1 MEGMTAE
8 RAYRGLLA
16 LLIVAG
22 WFFGLAPFLAP
33 KQFADATGFAG
44 TDIFVY
50 RIAGA
55 ATFAYGVG
63 LLLGWRASWAEM
75 RIPFIATFVFNLCS
89 IFACLAAILVGGAQW
104 IVFVIILASILFT
117 AGTGY
122 FIMRPPAGAQAGGG
136 PSNLAQWV
144 LGLFAIG
151 AIAALFFGAASLV
164 MAGAFG
170 KQMGASGAADFI
182 YRQAGSAT
190 MGAGI
195 GGVFVLMARRWESA
209 RLPAIMALVFN
220 ALSVV
225 AALAQIAGG
234 TGGTGIAWVVLAAA
248 SLVTVGSALTIYRRG
263 Q

>member
-1 MEGMTAE
+1 VEGETAA
-8 RAYRGLLA
+8 RAYRVLLA

-44 TDIFVY
+44 TDVFTY

-63 LLLGWRASWAEM
+63 LLLGWRSSWAEM

-89 IFACLAAILVGGAQW
+89 IFACLAAILAGNAQW
-104 IVFVIILASILFT
+104 IVFVILLASILFT

-122 FIMRPPAGAQAGGG
+122 FIARPLDGAPAGGG
-136 PSNLAQWV
+136 PANLAQWV
-144 LGLFAIG
+144 VALFAIG
-151 AIAALFFGAASLV
+151 TVAALFFGVATLV
-164 MAGAFG
+164 LAGAFG
-170 KQMGASGAADFI
+170 KSVGATGADDFI

-195 GGVFVLMARRWESA
+195 GGVVVLMTRRWESA
-209 RLPAIMALVFN
+209 RLPTVMSLVFN
-220 ALSVV
+220 GLSIV
-225 AALAQIAGG
+225 AALLQIA
-234 TGGTGIAWVVLAAA
+234 TNATLISWVILAAA
-248 SLVTVGSALTIYRRG
+248 SLVTIGSALALNRRG

>member
-1 MEGMTAE
+1 VEGETAA
-8 RAYRGLLA
+8 RAYRVLLA

-44 TDIFVY
+44 TDVFTY

-63 LLLGWRASWAEM
+63 LLLGWRSSWAEM

-89 IFACLAAILVGGAQW
+89 IFACLAAILAGNAQW
-104 IVFVIILASILFT
+104 IVFVILLASILFT

-122 FIMRPPAGAQAGGG
+122 FIARPLDGAPAGGG
-136 PSNLAQWV
+136 PANLAQWV
-144 LGLFAIG
+144 VALFAIG
-151 AIAALFFGAASLV
+151 TVAALFFGVATLV
-164 MAGAFG
+164 LAGAFG
-170 KQMGASGAADFI
+170 KSVGATGADDFI

-195 GGVFVLMARRWESA
+195 GGVVVLMTRRWESA
-209 RLPAIMALVFN
+209 RLPTVMSLVFN
-220 ALSVV
+220 GLSIV
-225 AALAQIAGG
+225 AALLQIA
-234 TGGTGIAWVVLAAA
+234 TNATLISWVILATA
-248 SLVTVGSALTIYRRG
+248 SLVTIGSALALNRRG